1 MGIVAFFDN
10 TLNLEAVWIF
20 LKNNSEIK
28 FKQLLKRQRYKQ
40 MSEKHEVYFNVFYS
54 ECSISS
60 RFISKIQTNEQ
71 KHEVYFNVFHSE

>member
-10 TLNLEAVWIF
+10 TLNCKRQRYKQTSKIISSLLEYFTASAKY
-20 LKNNSEIK
+20 LRDLS
-28 FKQLLKRQRYKQ
+28 QRYKQ

-71 KHEVYFNVFHSE
+71 KT